1 MTGVIVLDDGTDK
14 ASWRAAR
21 EGKTTATRVA
31 KIMTGGP
38 GTWAS
43 LKRPETFRGN
53 RYTEYGREREPF
65 ILGHLAQ
72 YGLLPNAAL
81 LGRADNPEHAAT
93 PDAIDANGW
102 YLGEAKTTVT
112 EWEGLDSTLASFRR
126 NGIAD
131 YWWQIQWQLYVTGAL
146 SCYFAY
152 ELHEDFI
159 PVWPEP
165 RVVIVERDDAA
176 IEEALA
182 QVVAWQEFD
191 ADGIDAPDGL
201 DDLLADRR
209 YAKAAADAAA
219 ARAAAVDAE
228 IRELMQQ
235 HGKPIR
241 YEGPGITVAWSG
253 KPVST
258 TRFDSTAFKQADPDR
273 YALFTK
279 TTESQ
284 PRLTFTTPKPR
295 S

>member
-1 MTGVIVLDDGTDK
+1 MLNDGTDN
-14 ASWRAAR
+14 AAWLAAR
-21 EGKTTATRVA
+21 EGKVTASKVA

-43 LKRPETFRGN
+43 LKRASTFRGN
-53 RYTEYGREREPF
+53 RYTKYGHEREPF
-65 ILGHLAQ
+65 IIDHLAQ
-72 YGLLPNAAL
+72 YGLVPNLAL
-81 LGRADNPEHAAT
+81 FGRADNHAHAAT
-93 PDAIDANGW
+93 PDAISERGFRI
-102 YLGEAKTTVT
+102 GEAKTTVVD
-112 EWEGLDSTLASFRR
+112 WNGLDSALESFRR

-131 YWWQIQWQLYVTGAL
+131 YWWQIQWQLYVTDARA
-146 SCYFAY
+146 CVFAY

-165 RVVIVERDDAA
+165 RIVIVERDDAA
-176 IEEALA
+176 IAEALA
-182 QVVAWQEFD
+182 QVATWQQFD
-191 ADGIDAPDGL
+191 ADGIDAPEGL

-209 YAKAAADAAA
+209 FAKDAADAAA
-219 ARAAAVDAE
+219 ARAVAVEAE

-241 YEGPGITVAWSG
+241 YEGPGVTVAWSG

-258 TRFDSTAFKQADPDR
+258 TRFDSKRFQQAAPAV
-273 YALFTK
+273 YQKFTK

-284 PRLTFTTPKPR
+284 PRLTFTTPKAR